1 MGFASLT
8 LFVTRCNVVTRRVG
22 GHSSRWGEGRGVE
35 EKASRGFFPW
45 SDREIGVDSRDDRSW
60 PVNRAKLV

>member
-8 LFVTRCNVVTRRVG
+8 LFVNARCNVVTRRVG
-22 GHSSRWGEGRGVE
+22 GHSSRGVE

-45 SDREIGVDSRDDRSW
+45 NDREIGVDSGDDRSW

>member
-8 LFVTRCNVVTRRVG
+8 LFVTRVATLYAKGRR
-22 GHSSRWGEGRGVE
+22 SLEQTGEGRGVE

-45 SDREIGVDSRDDRSW
+45 NDREIGVDIVAMIDRG
-60 PVNRAKLV
+60 R